1 MLLRSEGGCLPIKMS
16 PVYALLCE
24 WSVPCILEMIV
35 YMDAGPGC
43 ISGLPA
49 EGALQLA

>member
-1 MLLRSEGGCLPIKMS
+1 MLLRSEGGCLPIKIS
-16 PVYALLCE
+16 PVYKLPCE
-24 WSVPCILEMIV
+24 SSVPCMLGTIV
-35 YMDAGPGC
+35 CMDAGPGC